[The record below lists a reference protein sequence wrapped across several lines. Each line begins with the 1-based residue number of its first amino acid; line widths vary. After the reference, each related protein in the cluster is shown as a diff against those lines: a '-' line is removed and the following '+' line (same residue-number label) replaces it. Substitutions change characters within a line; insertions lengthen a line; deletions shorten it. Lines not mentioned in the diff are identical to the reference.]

1 MHKYLKA
8 IFHILKNY
16 HLYSIPILL
25 YETLFYFKHNNSVNK
40 FKYLNN
46 DSLSDSIPCPYFFL
60 KRIKNFLNESNINF
74 ICDLGSGYGK
84 VLYFFGHINNYKI
97 DGVEIEKEI
106 YLESTSLNSNN
117 INIFNENILE
127 FNLKTKEYDLFI
139 MNDPLK
145 KNDDLLKLILKVKK
159 IYKKCYIILINIDD
173 EKIKTISNNL
183 KLIESFTVSKNRNI
197 FFCGI
202 E

>member
-40 FKYLNN
+40 FKY
-46 DSLSDSIPCPYFFL
+46 
-60 KRIKNFLNESNINF
+60 
-74 ICDLGSGYGK
+74 
-84 VLYFFGHINNYKI
+84 
-97 DGVEIEKEI
+97 
-106 YLESTSLNSNN
+106 
-117 INIFNENILE
+117 
-127 FNLKTKEYDLFI
+127 LKTKEYDLFI